1 MIHMKKETRKD
12 EILVASAK
20 LFKEKGYSAVT
31 MRDLAQTLGIKA
43 ASLYNHINS
52 KQEILAH
59 TILSIAEEFTE
70 GMTLILNSDQSTL
83 DKLQNIIAL
92 HVEISSNNSNGMAS
106 LNNDWMHLEDKQA
119 YYLKLRYDYEDNF
132 RSIIK
137 KGIANKELK
146 QVDPE
151 VTLFSILSTLRSL
164 YLWIPSKEDINKEEL
179 AANLSEVLLNGIN
192 R

>member
-1 MIHMKKETRKD
+1 MINMKKETRKD
-12 EILVASAK
+12 EILIASAK

-59 TILSIAEEFTE
+59 IILSIAEEFTE
-70 GMTLILNSDQSTL
+70 GMTAILNSDQSTRN
-83 DKLQNIIAL
+83 KLQNIIAL
-92 HVEISSNNSNGMAS
+92 HVEITSNNSNGMAS
-106 LNNDWMHLEDKQA
+106 LNNDWMHLEDKKG

-132 RSIIK
+132 RSIIN
-137 KGIANKELK
+137 KGITNNELK

-151 VTLFSILSTLRSL
+151 VTLFSVLSTLRSL

-179 AANLSEVLLNGIN
+179 AASLSDVLLNGIN

>member
-1 MIHMKKETRKD
+1 MKKETRKD
-12 EILVASAK
+12 EILTASAK

-59 TILSIAEEFTE
+59 IILSIAEEFTE
-70 GMTLILNSDQSTL
+70 GITTILNSDQSTL
-83 DKLQNIIAL
+83 GKLRNIIAL
-92 HVEISSNNSNGMAS
+92 HVEITSNNSNGMAS
-106 LNNDWMHLEDKQA
+106 LNNDWMHLEDEQA
-119 YYLKLRYDYEDNF
+119 YYLKLRQDYEDNF

-137 KGIANKELK
+137 KGIANNELK
-146 QVDPE
+146 QMDLE
-151 VTLFSILSTLRSL
+151 VALFSILSTLRSL

-179 AANLSEVLLNGIN
+179 AANLSDVLLNGIN

>member
-59 TILSIAEEFTE
+59 IIISIAEEFTE
-70 GMTLILNSDQSTL
+70 GMTSILNSDQSTR

-92 HVEISSNNSNGMAS
+92 HVEITSNNSNGMAS
-106 LNNDWMHLEDKQA
+106 LNNDWMHLEGKQA
-119 YYLKLRYDYEDNF
+119 YYLKLRQDYEDNF
-132 RSIIK
+132 RSIIE
-137 KGIANKELK
+137 KGITNRELK
-146 QVDPE
+146 QLNSE

-164 YLWIPSKEDINKEEL
+164 YLWIPSKEDINKEEI
-179 AANLSEVLLNGIN
+179 AASLSEVLLNGIN
-192 R
+192 K